1 MQFDVRAFEEASQQI
16 VSLRLDASDEAGA
29 RAQVEGRGLKPL
41 SIAQA
46 ASWAPW
52 GVRRR
57 AFDVALFI
65 QELHTLTQAGLTL
78 VESLE
83 ALLEKETQDTPK
95 AVLGRLLASLREGHK
110 LSDAMRRA
118 GSEVFPPLL
127 AGIVQAA
134 ENTGDLSEAL
144 ERYLAYD
151 QRVQSVRQRIVSAAI
166 YPVVLCVVGA
176 LVALFLMTWV
186 VPRFAAV
193 YRGTGRALPW
203 GSQLLLDWGQL
214 VNHYGWAILGGGV
227 AVVGLAVA
235 GTRAFAARHGWH
247 SVLSRIPGV
256 SRWISATA
264 LARLYLT
271 LGLLLRGGLPI
282 QQALTLVRSV
292 LPQRQ
297 QPAVDEVMASVARGL
312 PLSQALESARLSSP
326 IALRFVRAG
335 ERSGQLS
342 DMLTRSALYHDA
354 ETARWVDRFSR
365 LFEPLLMT
373 LIGLVIG
380 VIVLLLYMPV
390 FDLAGSLQ

>member
-1 MQFDVRAFEEASQQI
+1 MHFDIRAFEEATQQI
-16 VSLRLDASDEAGA
+16 LSLRLDAADEAGA
-29 RAQVEGRGLKPL
+29 RSQLEARGLKAL
-41 SIAQA
+41 SVSRA
-46 ASWAPW
+46 AAWALWAP
-52 GVRRR
+52 GRRG
-57 AFDVALFI
+57 FDVALFI
-65 QELHTLTQAGLTL
+65 QELHTLTEAGLTL

-83 ALLEKETQDTPK
+83 ALLEKETQDAPK
-95 AVLGRLLASLREGHK
+95 AVLGRLLTSLREGHK
-110 LSDAMRRA
+110 LSEAMRQA
-118 GSEVFPPLL
+118 GADVFPPLL

-134 ENTGDLSEAL
+134 ENTGDLAEAL
-144 ERYLAYD
+144 SRYLAYD

-176 LVALFLMTWV
+176 MVAVFLMTWV
-186 VPRFAAV
+186 VPRFASV
-193 YRGTGRALPW
+193 YRGTGRPLPW

-214 VNHYGWAILGGGV
+214 VNHHGWSILAVLV
-227 AVVGLAVA
+227 AVVVGLVA
-235 GTRAFAARHGWH
+235 GTRAIAARQGWH

-256 SRWISATA
+256 ARWIIATS

-282 QQALTLVRSV
+282 QQALALVRSV
-292 LPQRQ
+292 LPQPQ
-297 QPAVDEVMASVARGL
+297 QPAVDDVMAAVSRGL
-312 PLSQALESARLSSP
+312 PLSQALEAARLSSP

-335 ERSGQLS
+335 ERSGQLAE
-342 DMLTRSALYHDA
+342 MLTRTALYHDA